1 MQFVDPG
8 ESDTVGLMFLQI
20 PGFGSRDM
28 NDAVVEQ
35 HGGEDWIR
43 FGDTLF
49 RPLDGVPELADG
61 ANTVTFGAEGYAEWR
76 ALPVAANVGI
86 SAGTAWRLCDAD
98 MTVVAGGTTF
108 PATVD
113 ASTGS
118 YLVLFGPANSS
129 TAVTV
134 TPSAGGQSARPAP
147 VMRHH
152 FTIPGRRPSLPPS
165 PNVAAALR

>member
-1 MQFVDPG
+1 MLTLYG
-8 ESDTVGLMFLQI
+8 K
-20 PGFGSRDM
+20 
-28 NDAVVEQ
+28 N
-35 HGGEDWIR
+35 
-43 FGDTLF
+43 TLF

-86 SAGTAWRLCDAD
+86 SAGTAWRLCNAD